1 MTKITSKTT
10 IEEMGAIV
18 CQALLDEG
26 IEAFLS
32 GGAVV
37 SIYTKNKYESFDLDF
52 VTFGDRKRIK
62 KIMKGLGFEQNK
74 SRLFIHPDSKYYV
87 EFPGSATVIGNEPI
101 KEFAERKVKANL
113 LKLLTPTDCV
123 KDRLAAY
130 IHWGDKQGLVQAAM
144 VAAAQPVKLIAVK
157 KFCSEEGSAEAYR
170 EFTAYLKKNA
180 D

>member
-32 GGAVV
+32 GDAVV

-62 KIMKGLGFEQNK
+62 KIMEDLGFEQNK

-87 EFPGSATVIGNEPI
+87 EFPGAATRIGDEPI
-101 KEFAERKVKANL
+101 KEFAERKVKAKL

-130 IHWGDKQGLVQAAM
+130 IHWGDKQRLA
-144 VAAAQPVKLIAVK
+144 
-157 KFCSEEGSAEAYR
+157 SE
-170 EFTAYLKKNA
+170 
-180 D
+180 